1 MNFDLKKNNYLLSL
15 IAGIIGTVI
24 CFTMDKITSNDKT
37 NNEID
42 YMKYIKTCVVI
53 SICVLC
59 SLLYIR
65 SNNNVK
71 DVTENISMQVAGG
84 NTNSPNIESTG
95 LQEVNINQNIH
106 TGNPQF

>member
-15 IAGIIGTVI
+15 IAGIVGTVI
-24 CFTMDKITSNDKT
+24 CFAMDKIASKDET
-37 NNEID
+37 NNELD

-59 SLLYIR
+59 TLLYIR
-65 SNNNVK
+65 SNVK
-71 DVTENISMQVAGG
+71 DVTENISMRVAGG
-84 NTNSPNIESTG
+84 NTNSPNIESSG